1 MEFISF
7 PKSSIGSRWRPG
19 NGSIPQ
25 MAAWRP
31 TPPQLTV
38 RPVQRAELGQ
48 IKPEAIADLAI
59 STATALGT
67 VAVGFGLAVWG
78 PKDATTWRWI
88 GGLAGSI
95 GVLRLL
101 HDVSKLGI

>member
-19 NGSIPQ
+19 NGAGPQ
-25 MAAWRP
+25 LAAWRP

-38 RPVQRAELGQ
+38 RQAERAELGQ
-48 IKPEAIADLAI
+48 IKPEAIGNVALSIAT
-59 STATALGT
+59 SVGTAA
-67 VAVGFGLAVWG
+67 AGFGLAVFG

-95 GVLRLL
+95 GILRLL

>member
-19 NGSIPQ
+19 NGAAPQ
-25 MAAWRP
+25 LAAWRP

-38 RPVQRAELGQ
+38 RPVQRTELGQ
-48 IKPEAIADLAI
+48 LKPEAMGDVLLSA
-59 STATALGT
+59 ATSLGT
-67 VAVGFGLAVWG
+67 AVVGFGLAVFG

-101 HDVSKLGI
+101 HDVSKSGI

>member
-19 NGSIPQ
+19 NGAAPQ
-25 MAAWRP
+25 MPAWRP
-31 TPPQLTV
+31 TPPQLSV

-48 IKPEAIADLAI
+48 IKPEAIASVAL
-59 STATALGT
+59 STMTSVGT
-67 VAVGFGLAVWG
+67 VVVGFGLAIFG

-88 GGLAGSI
+88 GGLAGSV

>member
-19 NGSIPQ
+19 NGVAPQ

-31 TPPQLTV
+31 TPPQLTM
-38 RPVQRAELGQ
+38 RPVSGAELGQ
-48 IKPEAIADLAI
+48 LKPEAVAEEYISAGTGIMTALVGFSLAI
-59 STATALGT
+59 
-67 VAVGFGLAVWG
+67 WG
-78 PKDATTWRWI
+78 PRNETTWRWI

-95 GVLRLL
+95 GVFRFL
-101 HDVSKLGI
+101 HSVSKF